1 MAKIRKRSD
10 NQRHY
15 HSGVTCR
22 AGAVVLQSSEQPF
35 FDSAKHVAKDRSG
48 STDGV

>member
-1 MAKIRKRSD
+1 MAKNKKKEVT

-22 AGAVVLQSSEQPF
+22 AGAVVLQSSE
-35 FDSAKHVAKDRSG
+35 
-48 STDGV
+48 